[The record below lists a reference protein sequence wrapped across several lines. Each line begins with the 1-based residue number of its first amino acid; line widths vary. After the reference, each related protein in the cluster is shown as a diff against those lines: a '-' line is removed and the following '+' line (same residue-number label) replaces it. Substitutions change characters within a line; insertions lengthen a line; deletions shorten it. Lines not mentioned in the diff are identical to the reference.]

1 MSSPSVS
8 SAGGTGTVIPLQK
21 FVTTHRHE
29 IIQRCRQKVA
39 SRTIPPP
46 TEAEMNHGVPLFLDQ
61 LVDALHA
68 GDSTSAAIGHAA
80 SRHGHDLLLKGFTV
94 SQVVHDY
101 GDVCQSI
108 TDLAVEREVPISP
121 EDFRTLNACLDD
133 AIAIAVTQYARER
146 DQTAAD
152 GEALRG
158 SERLGFF
165 AHELRNLLNTAML
178 AFEAI
183 RSGRVAVAGS
193 TATVLH
199 RSLTGANSLIS
210 RSLAEVRLT
219 QGIQQREPIDVAGL
233 VDEIAPAATLAA
245 DAHRIAV
252 TVEAVEPGLRIEGDR
267 QVLSAVLMNL
277 LQNAIKFTQPGTAI
291 TMRVGASDERVLLE
305 VEDRCG
311 GLPGGESD
319 ELFRAFEQRGANRTG
334 LGLGLA
340 FSRWGVE
347 ANRGRL
353 YARNLPGRG
362 CVFTIDL
369 PRLHAMSVAG
379 S

>member
-1 MSSPSVS
+1 MSSVSVAPANG
-8 SAGGTGTVIPLQK
+8 AGTAIPLQE
-21 FVTTHRHE
+21 FVTTHRDE

-39 SRTIPPP
+39 MRTIPPP

-61 LVDALHA
+61 LVDALRA
-68 GDSTSAAIGHAA
+68 GGNMGGAIGRAA
-80 SRHGHDLLLKGFTV
+80 SQHGHDLLLKGFTV

-108 TDLAVEREVPISP
+108 TDLAVERDAPITP

-158 SERLGFF
+158 SERLGFL
-165 AHELRNLLNTAML
+165 AHELRNLLNTALL
-178 AFEAI
+178 AFDAI
-183 RSGRVAVAGS
+183 RSGRVAVVGS
-193 TATVLH
+193 TGMVLH

-219 QGIQQREPIDVAGL
+219 QGVQHREPIDVVGFIE
-233 VDEIAPAATLAA
+233 EIIPAAMLAA
-245 DAHRIAV
+245 DAHRV
-252 TVEAVEPGLRIEGDR
+252 VLTVAAVEPGLRIEGDR

-291 TMRVGASDERVLLE
+291 TLRVGAGDERVLLE

-311 GLPGGESD
+311 GLPVGDAD

-347 ANRGRL
+347 ANRGRV
-353 YARNLPGRG
+353 YARNLPGTG

-369 PRLHAMSVAG
+369 PRLHAMAVARG
-379 S
+379 